1 MQQRNKYFCDPW
13 NYSELLVLG
22 FSLSS
27 VGLYFARHALTK
39 YSVSNMLETPET
51 FVSFQYVAFVDE
63 WVSVTTALAV
73 FFSILKFLRLLKF
86 NRRISLL
93 IQTIKIA
100 ASPLMSFMLMFFIL
114 FLAFCQ
120 FAFLVFGIDNVDY
133 SSFPSTL
140 GSVMSLTLGSF
151 HFNALTDSSRILG
164 PIFFFGYVVC
174 VYFVL
179 MNVFIGILNDAFV
192 EVANDSSV
200 QSNEHEI
207 LDFIFHTFKQTVGK
221 QVGPAIK
228 PSYKEPKN
236 QFELN
241 MDSIEEMSE
250 NIQYAMRNIC
260 MEDIRHSTWFEP
272 ENANIKKKILM
283 MLVLETDH
291 NFTENDLCD
300 SIPLFD
306 EQMKQQSENQLIRKL
321 ISYRKKKKMEEQM
334 SVAGQEESGSSSDD
348 ENDESE
354 DNSYY
359 DDDDVSVVSDDFDKK
374 SVLITV
380 KVDPSNPNV
389 GCDQKKENFPLS
401 PSRLNF
407 INVSASSDA

>member
-1 MQQRNKYFCDPW
+1 
-13 NYSELLVLG
+13 
-22 FSLSS
+22 
-27 VGLYFARHALTK
+27 
-39 YSVSNMLETPET
+39 
-51 FVSFQYVAFVDE
+51 
-63 WVSVTTALAV
+63 
-73 FFSILKFLRLLKF
+73 
-86 NRRISLL
+86 
-93 IQTIKIA
+93 
-100 ASPLMSFMLMFFIL
+100 
-114 FLAFCQ
+114 
-120 FAFLVFGIDNVDY
+120 
-133 SSFPSTL
+133 
-140 GSVMSLTLGSF
+140 
-151 HFNALTDSSRILG
+151 
-164 PIFFFGYVVC
+164 
-174 VYFVL
+174 
-179 MNVFIGILNDAFV
+179 MNVFIGILNDALV
-192 EVANDSSV
+192 KVANDSSV

-228 PSYKEPKN
+228 PSYKEAKN

-241 MDSIEEMSE
+241 MDGIEEMSE

-354 DNSYY
+354 NNSDY

>member
-1 MQQRNKYFCDPW
+1 M
-13 NYSELLVLG
+13 
-22 FSLSS
+22 
-27 VGLYFARHALTK
+27 
-39 YSVSNMLETPET
+39 
-51 FVSFQYVAFVDE
+51 
-63 WVSVTTALAV
+63 TTALAV

-86 NRRISLL
+86 NL
-93 IQTIKIA
+93 
-100 ASPLMSFMLMFFIL
+100 
-114 FLAFCQ
+114 
-120 FAFLVFGIDNVDY
+120 FGIDNDDY

-164 PIFFFGYVVC
+164 PIFFFGFVVC
-174 VYFVL
+174 VHFVL
-179 MNVFIGILNDAFV
+179 MNVFIGILNDALV

-207 LDFIFHTFKQTVGK
+207 LDFIFHTFKKTVGK
-221 QVGPAIK
+221 QVGSAIT

-306 EQMKQQSENQLIRKL
+306 EEMKQQSENQLIRKL
-321 ISYRKKKKMEEQM
+321 ISYRKKKRKWRNKCQM
-334 SVAGQEESGSSSDD
+334 LG
-348 ENDESE
+348 
-354 DNSYY
+354 
-359 DDDDVSVVSDDFDKK
+359 KR
-374 SVLITV
+374 
-380 KVDPSNPNV
+380 NPV
-389 GCDQKKENFPLS
+389 HLQTMRMTSLKTTLTMTMT
-401 PSRLNF
+401 
-407 INVSASSDA
+407 